1 MATEDQER
9 LELLYQDILE
19 DGLPAPE
26 LLAQYATA
34 PNELSEEDRLEV
46 ESAAGRFPAVADELD
61 TLRGFDFAALDADL
75 QENASASVASTFR
88 KLFMRPAFVVGLAA
102 SAGLAAWLSLGQG
115 PSVGDIQPTPDLASA
130 TPEPSTPKAALEPVP
145 TEMIPAVVELAQEQ
159 TNSDESAT
167 GQSEPT
173 SIEEPALELA
183 SESAPPLI
191 QEAVDDPGGNDG
203 LAAEEAE
210 SAPERPEIL
219 LAMLTPT
226 YQMPFNSPLRQRD
239 IGGFRAAPQGAPLI
253 TLLAPG
259 HLAQTTSQN
268 PRLFWHIDRVPDV
281 GAFYLTI
288 STSHGE
294 ESIVENLRLAP
305 PTKPG
310 IQGIDLATLEVKVGK
325 NEEYRWSIAHRL
337 NPEAAPSTF
346 AFGWIIGVEPEAQTR
361 ARLDSAQS
369 GEKPDVLARDG
380 YLYDALQ
387 ATVELVEQYPLD
399 HRTQAALDAL
409 LEQGGIQ
416 GIGD

>member
-9 LELLYQDILE
+9 LEVLYQDILE
-19 DGLPAPE
+19 DGLPAPD

-34 PNELSEEDRLEV
+34 PNELSEEERLEV

-61 TLRGFDFAALDADL
+61 TLRGFDFEALDADL

-115 PSVGDIQPTPDLASA
+115 PSVGDVQPTPYLAST
-130 TPEPSTPKAALEPVP
+130 TPEAPNPKAALEPVP
-145 TEMIPAVVELAQEQ
+145 TSIIPEVVELAQDQ
-159 TNSDESAT
+159 TNSDESAP
-167 GQSEPT
+167 GQSEST
-173 SIEEPALELA
+173 SIEGLALELA
-183 SESAPPLI
+183 SESAPPFI
-191 QEAVDDPGGNDG
+191 QEAVDDPDGDDG
-203 LAAEEAE
+203 LAAAEAE

-253 TLLAPG
+253 TLLAPA
-259 HLAQTTSQN
+259 HLARTTSKN

-288 STSHGE
+288 STVHGE
-294 ESIVENLRLAP
+294 ESIVENLALAP
-305 PTKPG
+305 PTKSG

-346 AFGWIIGVEPEAQTR
+346 AFGWIVGVEPDAQTR
-361 ARLDSAQS
+361 ARLASAPS

-380 YLYDALQ
+380 YWYDALQ

>member
-9 LELLYQDILE
+9 LEVLYQDILE
-19 DGLPAPE
+19 DGLPAPD

-34 PNELSEEDRLEV
+34 PNELSEEERLEV

-115 PSVGDIQPTPDLASA
+115 PSVGDVQPTPDLAST
-130 TPEPSTPKAALEPVP
+130 TPEAPNPKAALEPVP
-145 TEMIPAVVELAQEQ
+145 TSIIPEVVELAQDQ
-159 TNSDESAT
+159 TNSDESAP
-167 GQSEPT
+167 GQSEST
-173 SIEEPALELA
+173 SIEGLALELA
-183 SESAPPLI
+183 SESAPPFI
-191 QEAVDDPGGNDG
+191 QEAVDDPDGDDG
-203 LAAEEAE
+203 LAAAEAE

-253 TLLAPG
+253 TLLAPA
-259 HLAQTTSQN
+259 HLARTTSKN

-288 STSHGE
+288 STVHGE
-294 ESIVENLRLAP
+294 ESIVENLALAP
-305 PTKPG
+305 PTKSG

-346 AFGWIIGVEPEAQTR
+346 AFGWIVGVEPDAQTR
-361 ARLDSAQS
+361 ARLDSAPS

-380 YLYDALQ
+380 YWYDALQ

>member
-9 LELLYQDILE
+9 LEVLYQDILE
-19 DGLPAPE
+19 DGLPAPD

-34 PNELSEEDRLEV
+34 PNELSEEERLEV

-61 TLRGFDFAALDADL
+61 TLRGFDFEALDADL

-115 PSVGDIQPTPDLASA
+115 PSVGDVQPTPYLAST
-130 TPEPSTPKAALEPVP
+130 TPEAPNPKAALEPVP
-145 TEMIPAVVELAQEQ
+145 TSIIPEVVELAQDQ
-159 TNSDESAT
+159 TNSDESAP
-167 GQSEPT
+167 GQSEST
-173 SIEEPALELA
+173 SIEGLALELA
-183 SESAPPLI
+183 SESAPPFI
-191 QEAVDDPGGNDG
+191 QEAVDDPDGDDG
-203 LAAEEAE
+203 LAAAEAE

-253 TLLAPG
+253 TLLAPA
-259 HLAQTTSQN
+259 HLARTTSKN

-288 STSHGE
+288 STVHGE
-294 ESIVENLRLAP
+294 ESIVENLALAP
-305 PTKPG
+305 PAKSG

-346 AFGWIIGVEPEAQTR
+346 AFGWIVGVEPDAQTR
-361 ARLDSAQS
+361 ARLASAPS

-380 YLYDALQ
+380 YWYDALQ

>member
-1 MATEDQER
+1 
-9 LELLYQDILE
+9 
-19 DGLPAPE
+19 
-26 LLAQYATA
+26 
-34 PNELSEEDRLEV
+34 
-46 ESAAGRFPAVADELD
+46 
-61 TLRGFDFAALDADL
+61 
-75 QENASASVASTFR
+75 
-88 KLFMRPAFVVGLAA
+88 MRPAFVVGLAA

-115 PSVGDIQPTPDLASA
+115 PSVGDVQPTPYLAST
-130 TPEPSTPKAALEPVP
+130 TPEAPNPKAALEPVP
-145 TEMIPAVVELAQEQ
+145 TSIIPEVVELAQDQ
-159 TNSDESAT
+159 TNSDESAP
-167 GQSEPT
+167 GQSEST
-173 SIEEPALELA
+173 SIEGLALELA
-183 SESAPPLI
+183 SESAPPFI
-191 QEAVDDPGGNDG
+191 QEAVDDPDGDDG
-203 LAAEEAE
+203 LAAAEAE

-253 TLLAPG
+253 TLLAPA
-259 HLAQTTSQN
+259 HLARTTSKN
-268 PRLFWHIDRVPDV
+268 PRLFWHIDQVPDV

-288 STSHGE
+288 STVHGE
-294 ESIVENLRLAP
+294 ESIVENLALAP
-305 PTKPG
+305 PTKSG

-346 AFGWIIGVEPEAQTR
+346 AFGWIVGVEPDAQTR

-380 YLYDALQ
+380 YWYDALQ

-409 LEQGGIQ
+409 LEQGGVQ
-416 GIGD
+416 GVGD

>member
-9 LELLYQDILE
+9 LEVLYQDILE
-19 DGLPAPE
+19 DGLPAPD

-34 PNELSEEDRLEV
+34 PNELSEEERLEV

-61 TLRGFDFAALDADL
+61 TLRGFDFEALDADL

-115 PSVGDIQPTPDLASA
+115 PSVGDVQPTPYLAST
-130 TPEPSTPKAALEPVP
+130 TPEAPNPKAALEPVP
-145 TEMIPAVVELAQEQ
+145 TSIIPEVVELAQDQ
-159 TNSDESAT
+159 TNSDESAP
-167 GQSEPT
+167 GQSEST
-173 SIEEPALELA
+173 SIEGLALELA
-183 SESAPPLI
+183 SESAPPFI
-191 QEAVDDPGGNDG
+191 QEAVDDPDGDDG
-203 LAAEEAE
+203 LAAAEAE

-253 TLLAPG
+253 TLLAPA
-259 HLAQTTSQN
+259 HLARTTSKN

-288 STSHGE
+288 STVHGE
-294 ESIVENLRLAP
+294 ESIVENLALAP
-305 PTKPG
+305 PTKSG

-346 AFGWIIGVEPEAQTR
+346 AFGWIVGVEPDAQTR
-361 ARLDSAQS
+361 ARLASAQS

-380 YLYDALQ
+380 YWYDALQ

>member
-9 LELLYQDILE
+9 LEVLYQDILE
-19 DGLPAPE
+19 DGLPAPD

-34 PNELSEEDRLEV
+34 PNELSEEERLEV

-61 TLRGFDFAALDADL
+61 TLRGFDFEALDADL

-115 PSVGDIQPTPDLASA
+115 PSVGDVQPTPYLAST
-130 TPEPSTPKAALEPVP
+130 TPEAPNPKAALEPVP
-145 TEMIPAVVELAQEQ
+145 TSIIPEVVELAQDQ
-159 TNSDESAT
+159 TNSDESAP
-167 GQSEPT
+167 GQSEST
-173 SIEEPALELA
+173 SIEGLALELA
-183 SESAPPLI
+183 SESAPPFI
-191 QEAVDDPGGNDG
+191 QEAVDDPAGDDG
-203 LAAEEAE
+203 LAAAETE

-253 TLLAPG
+253 TLLAPA
-259 HLAQTTSQN
+259 HLARTTSKN
-268 PRLFWHIDRVPDV
+268 PRLFWHIDQVPDV

-288 STSHGE
+288 STVHGE
-294 ESIVENLRLAP
+294 ESIVENLALAP
-305 PTKPG
+305 PTKSG

-346 AFGWIIGVEPEAQTR
+346 AFGWIVGVEPDAQTR
-361 ARLDSAQS
+361 ARLASAPS

-380 YLYDALQ
+380 YWYDALQ

>member
-1 MATEDQER
+1 
-9 LELLYQDILE
+9 
-19 DGLPAPE
+19 
-26 LLAQYATA
+26 
-34 PNELSEEDRLEV
+34 
-46 ESAAGRFPAVADELD
+46 
-61 TLRGFDFAALDADL
+61 
-75 QENASASVASTFR
+75 
-88 KLFMRPAFVVGLAA
+88 MRPAFVVGLAA

-115 PSVGDIQPTPDLASA
+115 WSVGDVQPTPDLASA
-130 TPEPSTPKAALEPVP
+130 TPEPSTPKTALEPVP
-145 TEMIPAVVELAQEQ
+145 ADMVPEVVELAQEQ

-167 GQSEPT
+167 GQSEST

-183 SESAPPLI
+183 SESAPPFI
-191 QEAVDDPGGNDG
+191 QEAVDDPDGGDG
-203 LAAEEAE
+203 LGAEETE

-219 LAMLTPT
+219 LAMLTPS

-346 AFGWIIGVEPEAQTR
+346 AFGWIVGVEPDAQTR

-380 YLYDALQ
+380 YWYDALQ